1 MDPGEKT
8 QIKEKIGQIYTPP
21 YVAEFMVSRVL
32 NYLKKSKSS
41 SSIDEIKSLKV
52 LEPCSGDG
60 VFLKELNKHGFS
72 DITAFELDYSLKE
85 DLIAKYPEVHFR
97 FENVLGADLNEKFDI
112 VIGNPPYLGQNY
124 NAELFQDY
132 CKQFD
137 FCKKY
142 FAGNMDLFYYF
153 IHLGIESLKP
163 HGLLCYITTNYWI
176 TKSEKTG
183 IKYLKPHILAECIIK
198 EYIDISSLQIFPYAT
213 GQHNCIFI
221 LQKKKKPNLSEENNY
236 GINIIQIQKKNDSLT
251 HHDYNKDVFQKVL
264 HNESSLD
271 YNTYISA
278 LTNNDLKGDK
288 SWNVVFPKSDKER
301 VDQIEWFS
309 VRDGEKKYLKDYF
322 IIRNGLIFISDE
334 IFILERGKQ
343 IKIKDGGVYIKIQGK
358 YVKLLKQEIARLKKL
373 YKSSAIKKYG
383 FDFEEF
389 EGYSIFFNKSELRLC
404 EEDDFHDYFAKKYPN
419 LTRYLRQFKSR
430 LKETLRNAKE
440 NPKNIF
446 FPRRGDR
453 IRKYGRKRGRLMDL
467 EPEYEKSKKVFF
479 PYISDTNL
487 FGYANSSYY
496 ATSDTYF
503 LWSKD
508 AESAIDYRFL
518 VAYLNS
524 CIVQFLFK
532 AKNIKIKRSKTKL
545 ENAIPIPN
553 FNLFQ
558 SPYKQSL
565 LVVITTLSSYM
576 IKWNSNPSACDSF
589 PLDVDA
595 IKDHLANIPFLT
607 LSELK
612 SAIEKREQRVLQEK
626 LDLLFC
632 DLFEINPDDLSEC
645 LSS

>member
-1 MDPGEKT
+1 MDPEEKA

-41 SSIDEIKSLKV
+41 STIDKIKSLKV

-60 VFLKELNKHGFS
+60 VFLKELNKYGFS
-72 DITAFELDYSLKE
+72 NITAFELDDSLKE
-85 DLIAKYPEVHFR
+85 ELLAKYPEVHFR
-97 FENVLGADLNEKFDI
+97 FENVLGANLNEKFDI

-137 FCKKY
+137 FCKQY

-198 EYIDISSLQIFPYAT
+198 EYIDVSNLQIFPYAT

-221 LQKKKKPNLSEENNY
+221 LQKKKKPNLSEENKHS
-236 GINIIQIQKKNDSLT
+236 INIIQIQKKNDSLA
-251 HHDYNKDVFQKVL
+251 HQDYNKDVFQKAL
-264 HNESSLD
+264 HNESSPD
-271 YNTYISA
+271 YNTYTSA
-278 LTNNDLKGDK
+278 LSNAELKGNK
-288 SWNVVFPKSDKER
+288 SWNLLFPKSDKEL
-301 VDQIEWFS
+301 VDQIERFS
-309 VRDGEKKYLKDYF
+309 IRNGKKQYLKDYF

-334 IFILERGKQ
+334 IFILEKGKQ
-343 IKIKDGGVYIKIQGK
+343 IKIKDGRVFIKIRGK
-358 YVKLLKQEIARLKKL
+358 YVKLLKQERARLKKL
-373 YKSSAIKKYG
+373 YKSSAIKNYG

-389 EGYSIFFNKSELRLC
+389 EGYCIFFNKSELKLC
-404 EEDDFHDYFAKKYPN
+404 EEDDFHQYFGKKYPN
-419 LTRYLRQFKSR
+419 LTRYLRQFESR
-430 LKETLRNAKE
+430 LKETLQNAKE
-440 NPKNIF
+440 NPEYIY

-453 IRKYGRKRGRLMDL
+453 IRKYGRKGGGLMDL
-467 EPEYEKSKKVFF
+467 EPEYEMNKKIFF
-479 PYISDTNL
+479 PYITDSNL
-487 FGYANSSYY
+487 FGYTNSSYY

-503 LWSKD
+503 LYSKD
-508 AESAIDYRFL
+508 VESPIDYLFL
-518 VAYLNS
+518 IAYLNS

-545 ENAIPIPN
+545 EHAIPIPN
-553 FNLFQ
+553 FHLFQ
-558 SPYKQSL
+558 SPYTKSL
-565 LVVITTLSSYM
+565 SVVIRALSSYM
-576 IKWNSNPSACDSF
+576 VKWNSNPSAYDSF
-589 PLDVDA
+589 SLDVDN
-595 IKDHLANIPFLT
+595 IKAHLGNIPFLT
-607 LSELK
+607 FPELK
-612 SAIEKREQRVLQEK
+612 SAIEKRAQRILQEK

-632 DLFEINPDDLSEC
+632 DLFEINPDDLREC
-645 LSS
+645 LPS